1 MRKEYQEILNHSYS
15 FFTCNVTWG
24 GNNRNFYPSF
34 ISLFYWVTIF
44 LKSCIYISY
53 SQHTIPRLPKS
64 IFESQLGILDEFPN
78 LTLHVMTSTFH
89 TTHIRIF
96 FFCLLGTF
104 QGHSPLDC
112 IRFTSLRTSW
122 FVIYDHIQFCVR
134 LLFEILFI
142 EIYFDLIIFFLLP
155 SSAKRLHSFDIA
167 ISWSAWLLRLLYLLS
182 TSNITFTF
190 LKIKSPLHW

>member
-96 FFCLLGTF
+96 FFFLPTWNLSRPFSIGLHTLHESSNILICDLW
-104 QGHSPLDC
+104 SYS
-112 IRFTSLRTSW
+112 ILR
-122 FVIYDHIQFCVR
+122 
-134 LLFEILFI
+134 
-142 EIYFDLIIFFLLP
+142 P
-155 SSAKRLHSFDIA
+155 IA
-167 ISWSAWLLRLLYLLS
+167 IRNLIHWNILWLNYLLS
-182 TSNITFTF
+182 ATFFCKTTSF
-190 LKIKSPLHW
+190 LWYSNFLICLVTKTSISAFDFKHHFHIS

>member
-96 FFCLLGTF
+96 FFAYLEPFKAILHWIAYASRVF
-104 QGHSPLDC
+104 EHLDLW
-112 IRFTSLRTSW
+112 SM
-122 FVIYDHIQFCVR
+122 
-134 LLFEILFI
+134 
-142 EIYFDLIIFFLLP
+142 IIFN
-155 SSAKRLHSFDIA
+155 SASDCYSKSY
-167 ISWSAWLLRLLYLLS
+167 S
-182 TSNITFTF
+182 
-190 LKIKSPLHW
+190 LKYTLT